1 MKSLEDM
8 PTGESRCNRLSPAS
22 GGRSAR
28 ISLLACLS
36 LIAMNSL
43 LAPSSSRAATFH
55 AHDGASLESA
65 VIAADSRP
73 GANTIELSAGSYTP
87 ESTLT
92 LSGEITIAGPSTPL
106 GVKLDGGAVQ
116 PFPSDLVVV
125 EPQAVVS
132 IRNLELTTAGGPGS
146 GAAIDDFGTLELE
159 SSTLAGNNGPG
170 LLVQPGATA
179 TVRDSTLSDGLD
191 FGLVDLGRASL
202 FSDTVAGN
210 GGGGIDDANGSLA
223 LTNTIVAGNHGS
235 DCTGP
240 ARSSDHSLDG
250 DGSCGV
256 GALGDVDPLLMPLS
270 FDGGPTQTLALA
282 PGSLAI
288 GAGDPTAC
296 PPEDQRHFL
305 RPSGHCDIGA
315 YQAGA
320 TSQAADGM
328 VAGQGASS
336 SGSSPS
342 NGASAGHPAGACLPI
357 LSSRRTDRRRRP
369 HRRRRRSAHGA
380 RKGARPRRQPSTQ
393 SRCKRDAKRGGAG
406 TRRRDLHRSVH
417 EL

>member
-1 MKSLEDM
+1 MQPAL
-8 PTGESRCNRLSPAS
+8 PAS
-22 GGRSAR
+22 GSRFAK
-28 ISLLACLS
+28 ISLLGCLS
-36 LIAMNSL
+36 LMAMSSL
-43 LAPSSSRAATFH
+43 LAPSLTRAATFY
-55 AHDGASLESA
+55 AHDGASLQSA

-92 LSGEITIAGPSTPL
+92 LTGEITIVGPSTPP

-125 EPQAVVS
+125 EPHAAVS

-159 SSTLAGNNGPG
+159 SSTLSGNNGPG
-170 LLVQPGATA
+170 LLVQPGAGA
-179 TVRDSTLSDGLD
+179 TVRNSTLSDGLD

-202 FSDTVAGN
+202 FSATVAGN

-223 LTNTIVAGNHGS
+223 LTNTIVAGNRGS

-256 GALGDVDPLLMPLS
+256 GALGHVDPLLMPLS

-282 PGSLAI
+282 PGSPAI

-296 PPEDQRHFL
+296 PSEDQRHFL

-315 YQAGA
+315 YQSGVTARA
-320 TSQAADGM
+320 TDGT
-328 VAGQGASS
+328 VDGQGASS
-336 SGSSPS
+336 SGSPPS
-342 NGASAGHPAGACLPI
+342 NGASAGHPAGACTAI
-357 LSSRRTDRRRRP
+357 RSSRRANRRRRP
-369 HRRRRRSAHGA
+369 AAHRRRRRSAHGA
-380 RKGARPRRQPSTQ
+380 RRKARPQRQPSTER
-393 SRCKRDAKRGGAG
+393 RCKRDARRARAG
-406 TRRRDLHRSVH
+406 TRRRDLHRPVH